1 MLASL
6 YCLDFSKLDHQLE
19 VAELGEVLVDDRL
32 ESLRGGDVVTQ
43 AEVLLEFVTR
53 DRLRAGCDSLV
64 AHQRHGVV

>member
-1 MLASL
+1 
-6 YCLDFSKLDHQLE
+6 
-19 VAELGEVLVDDRL
+19 
-32 ESLRGGDVVTQ
+32 VTQ